1 MLKYITMNSQKV
13 IIGRAE
19 RVDLPNLGFKKI
31 PAKID
36 TGADA
41 SSIWC
46 SSIQV
51 VEGELLCVFFGPGS
65 EFYTGETVTFKKGA
79 IDLTRVANSFGHTEI
94 RYKIKIPMRIRD
106 RLIKATFTLTD
117 RSNKLYPI
125 LIGRSTL
132 QGKFIVDVSKG
143 SPLHEEE
150 GARKKRLKREME
162 RIKKELNL

>member
-1 MLKYITMNSQKV
+1 MPNNKIS
-13 IIGRAE
+13 IGRAE
-19 RVDLPNLGFKKI
+19 RVDFPTLGIHKV

-46 SSIQV
+46 SKINTV
-51 VEGELLCVFFGPGS
+51 DGRLECVLFGPGS
-65 EFYTGETVTFKKGA
+65 EYYTGKKIIFEGK
-79 IDLTRVANSFGHTEI
+79 DVELTRVANSFGHRQL
-94 RYKIKIPMRIRD
+94 RYKVKLP
-106 RLIKATFTLTD
+106 LEVKGKKIKATFTLTD
-117 RSNKLYPI
+117 RSSKLYPI

-132 QGKFIVDVSKG
+132 RGKFLVDVSRG

-150 GARKKRLKREME
+150 GHRRKRLRLEMK